1 MMRDQAE
8 GLRRLVNKNGPTSR
22 IIAVT
27 SGKGGVGKTNIA
39 VNLSLA
45 LCQLNQRVCLIDVDL
60 GLANVD
66 IILGIAPN
74 LNLGHV
80 IRGER
85 TLQEI
90 LVEGPLGLKIISGGS
105 GITDLANL
113 NAWRLEVFI
122 KSFEELS
129 REFDYIILDTGAG
142 IHRNVLSFVL
152 AASEILVVATPEPTA
167 LTDAY
172 GLLKVIHQRSPHSKV
187 RLVVNMAKNPT
198 EAENVANK
206 INSVLRE
213 YVKWEVEYTG
223 YILQESHVTKAVSEQ
238 QPVLLAYPSSMTSR
252 SINRMASAL
261 VGEETPSEPTGVKG
275 FFSRV
280 YKFLHI

>member
-113 NAWRLEVFI
+113 NTWRLEVFI

-172 GLLKVIHQRSPHSKV
+172 GLLKVIHQRNPHSKV

-261 VGEETPSEPTGVKG
+261 VGEERPSEPTGVKG